1 MIFSVLLEV
10 FKVEVGQARYQQL
23 KLLVVENTNKLLW
36 NQFIEALKEVI
47 YLLLNL
53 LIHLEVC
60 KLLNIFSLILI
71 SHLYVLSILN
81 EIYLFLLSEI
91 VSDGDE
97 RGH

>member
-53 LIHLEVC
+53 LIHLEIG
-60 KLLNIFSLILI
+60 KLLNIFSFILI